1 MVYGAFNH
9 LWELF
14 WTKKAK
20 LKVVC
25 NQIGLLEKIKKQ
37 IISQWFA
44 LERTNTVHALTS
56 IAEQQAQMYKQLLLG
71 TQYPKYP

>member
-1 MVYGAFNH
+1 M
-9 LWELF
+9 E
-14 WTKKAK
+14 KAK

-25 NQIGLLEKIKKQ
+25 NHTGLLEKIEKQ
-37 IISQWFA
+37 IISQRFP
-44 LERTNTVHALTS
+44 LERTSAVHALTS